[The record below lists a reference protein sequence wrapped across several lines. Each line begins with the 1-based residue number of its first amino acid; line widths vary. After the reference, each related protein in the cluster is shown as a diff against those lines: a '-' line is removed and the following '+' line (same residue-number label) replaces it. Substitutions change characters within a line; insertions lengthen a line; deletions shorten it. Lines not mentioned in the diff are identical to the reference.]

1 MNKILSKD
9 RLKKTIEEYKK
20 EGKKIVFTNGCF
32 DIIHAGHVRYLS
44 DAKKLGDILV
54 LALNSDSSV
63 RSIKGKP
70 RPFVPQAERAYVIA
84 SLESVDYVTIFDE
97 DTPLL
102 LIEDLKP
109 HILVKGG
116 DWTEET
122 VVGRNS
128 VTKWGGRVVIMP
140 EVKGISTTN
149 IIEKIKKAFAG
160 T

>member
-9 RLKKTIEEYKK
+9 RLKKAIDEYKK

-32 DIIHAGHVRYLS
+32 DILHAGHVRYLN

-70 RPFVPQAERAYVIA
+70 RPYIPQEERAYVVA

-102 LIEDLKP
+102 LIEYLKP

-122 VVGRNS
+122 VVGRDS
-128 VTKWGGRVVIMP
+128 VKKWGGRVVIMP

-149 IIEKIKKAFAG
+149 IIEKIKKAF
-160 T
+160 TDT

>member
-9 RLKKTIEEYKK
+9 HLKKIIEEHKK
-20 EGKKIVFTNGCF
+20 EGGKIVFTNGCF
-32 DIIHAGHVRYLS
+32 DILHAGHVRYLS

-54 LALNSDSSV
+54 LAINSDSSV
-63 RSIKGKP
+63 RSLKGEP
-70 RPFVPQAERAYVIA
+70 RPFIPQAERACVVA

-97 DTPLL
+97 DSPLL
-102 LIEDLKP
+102 LIEYLQP

-122 VVGRNS
+122 VVGRDS

-140 EVKGISTTN
+140 ELKGISTTN
-149 IIEKIKKAFAG
+149 IIEKIKKAF
-160 T
+160 TST

>member
-9 RLKKTIEEYKK
+9 HLKIAIEQYKK

-32 DIIHAGHVRYLS
+32 DILHAGHVRYLS

-54 LALNSDSSV
+54 LAINSDSSV

-70 RPFVPQAERAYVIA
+70 RPFIPQTERAYVIA

-102 LIEDLKP
+102 LIEYLQP

-122 VVGRNS
+122 VVGRDS

-149 IIEKIKKAFAG
+149 IIEKIKKAF
-160 T
+160 TST